1 MKSRD
6 QLLIEQAYYQIL
18 SEQQRLIEEGKI
30 LDFIK
35 GMGNK
40 LKNAFDIVNTKL
52 ASNPK
57 LLKTLTIAGPILA
70 AIAAKNFND
79 LNVSSDTV
87 KDLLDT
93 LNNLDPN
100 ISIDELSSA
109 LADWDKE
116 HTMLLGKSANN
127 AAGGFS
133 GSELEI
139 GRGDDGTYSFSGSHV
154 DTTDAEGGLETPDA
168 EVQTST
174 RQLESIVTSDLK
186 NVFSDFTC
194 EVIKSSNLDGS
205 GGSSVVEYS
214 GTLSASSDEEALKII
229 TELIKNGIK
238 QSGVDIST
246 LKMYTPEIAVSE
258 HYFLGQ
264 SEYLLELSLV
274 NRVSSG
280 INSLKTGAQELV
292 NKIKGMFRKGPNAS
306 EQKYKFTVRVE
317 L

>member
-18 SEQQRLIEEGKI
+18 SEQQRLVEEGKI
-30 LDFIK
+30 LDFIR

-100 ISIDELSSA
+100 ISMNELSSA

-116 HTMLLGKSANN
+116 HTMQLGRSTNN
-127 AAGGFS
+127 AAGFS

-139 GRGDDGTYSFSGSHV
+139 GRGNDGEYSFSGSHV

-174 RQLESIVTSDLK
+174 RNLESIVTSDLK
-186 NVFSDFTC
+186 NVFTDFTC

-229 TELIKNGIK
+229 TELIRNGIK

-246 LKMYTPEIAVSE
+246 LRMYTPEIAVSE
-258 HYFLGQ
+258 QYILGQ
-264 SEYLLELSLV
+264 DEYLLELSLV

-292 NKIKGMFRKGPNAS
+292 NKIKGAFRKGPNAS
-306 EQKYKFTVRVE
+306 EQRYKFTVRVE
-317 L
+317 I